1 MIYSL
6 PPPPPHQCFIF
17 YTQLIT
23 SVSSVDHAHFYSG
36 PRPVK
41 TPRPV
46 LQMFLAHHVPN
57 TVLPAFPQVSSESYA
72 TPQASVASRRVA
84 RGRSLAPRAA
94 SLPPRPLYHEVDS
107 TLTTSTDKTSTTTAT
122 FTQASEPAPSR
133 ARRPIIVYA
142 APASRTVQDRAMSVP
157 PVVVFRR
164 EEKSLKAQV
173 PAPARDDW
181 RSKAR
186 ARSVPP
192 TLEPAARSVRR
203 SLRYRAADRARAHSV
218 QAAPRLPLPT
228 AELRAHKVPRRFL
241 SRSAI
246 RTGFTSLRGYHGEGE
261 GAGDS
266 ERKQGEGRGW
276 IRNSVIR
283 AHVLAPLPTAGLRA
297 HKVPRR
303 FLTRGAIRTG
313 FTSVRGYHGAGP
325 GAGGRKEGDD
335 MAGIRKSI
343 TRTRVLASPL
353 ARATSARAWGRVV
366 ALPPARPKP
375 KSAPPTRES
384 LKGFPK
390 VYVPSKGPK
399 PSNRSKVIFSFL
411 ALAVLCSMC
420 CRCTAVT

>member
-1 MIYSL
+1 M
-6 PPPPPHQCFIF
+6 
-17 YTQLIT
+17 
-23 SVSSVDHAHFYSG
+23 
-36 PRPVK
+36 K

-246 RTGFTSLRGYHGEGE
+246 RTGFTSLRGYHGEG
-261 GAGDS
+261 AGDS
-266 ERKQGEGRGW
+266 E
-276 IRNSVIR
+276 
-283 AHVLAPLPTAGLRA
+283 
-297 HKVPRR
+297 
-303 FLTRGAIRTG
+303 
-313 FTSVRGYHGAGP
+313 
-325 GAGGRKEGDD
+325 RKEGDD